1 MFDLYNEPHDVTWE
15 VWRDGGEVRESPGKG
30 QPEITY
36 KTPGMQGLLNV
47 VRTTGVKNVVVAGGL
62 DWAYDLR
69 GVVSGFALEDHDGN
83 GVVYAT
89 HIYPW
94 KKDWDKHVTVAIAT
108 VPLIVGEMGCEPKTG
123 AEAPET
129 WAPKI
134 LTYVKQHELSWT
146 AWCFHPRASPRML
159 VDWTYAPTPY
169 WGAFVKLALTE
180 GR

>member
-1 MFDLYNEPHDVTWE
+1 MFDLYNEPHDVTWK

-47 VRTTGVKNVVVAGGL
+47 VRKSGAKNVVVAGGL

-69 GVVSGFALEDHDGN
+69 GVVTGFALEDHDGN

-94 KKDWDKHVTVAIAT
+94 KKDWDTHVTVAIAT
-108 VPLIVGEMGCEPKTG
+108 VPIIVGEMGCEPKTV
-123 AEAPET
+123 PRP
-129 WAPKI
+129 PKPGRQRCWRTSSSTI
-134 LTYVKQHELSWT
+134 
-146 AWCFHPRASPRML
+146 FPGRP
-159 VDWTYAPTPY
+159 
-169 WGAFVKLALTE
+169 GAFTPRVATNV
-180 GR
+180 GRLDLCSDTVLGRVS